1 MSPRGGWVVDVAAP
15 KTLVAGTAYALTVIL
30 RGSTVSISVDG
41 ALVTSTSFNAS
52 VIDGAFGVL
61 ARGAAASFDT
71 FRARTNDTAFNAA
84 TPRVTISDVSVNE
97 SAGTVTL
104 TLNLSSPAATGMTV
118 AWATGD
124 GTAFAG
130 SDYAASSGI
139 VTFDAGSQTATVTI
153 PLVVDGSGEPNEM
166 FTFLLSNPV
175 GVVFGDN
182 TAVVTIVDGGASGV
196 SVSAAATD
204 ASGHE
209 QGPNPLVF
217 TLTRTGSTTTSL
229 AVNLSWTG
237 TAGAGD
243 YTIAVSGGTLSA
255 DRSTLTFAAGS
266 ATATLTI
273 TPVNDTAVEPTETVI
288 LTVLAGAG
296 YAPGTVASATGSID
310 DNDVAIAV
318 TASDATGA
326 EQGADPIVFTVSR
339 TGYLAVS
346 TAINLAWS
354 GTALAGSDYNVT
366 VSGATLSSDRL
377 TLTFAAGAA
386 TATITLTPIDDAAV
400 EGNETAT
407 LTIASGISYT
417 VGTPSFAS
425 ATIADNDSAP
435 VVSTI
440 SAAVTDGA
448 GAEAATDPIV
458 FTVTRSGSTTGTTT
472 VNLTWAGT
480 AALTTDYTVAVAGTG
495 VTLSTNKL
503 TLTFAAG
510 ATTATLTVTPVNDVT
525 MEGSESVTMT
535 IATGS
540 GYTVGSPSSASASIA
555 DNDTASLSI
564 ADASRLE
571 GDRNTSTVVVTVTL
585 SSPSASQVT
594 VAYSTGGGNAT
605 AGSDYQSKSGTLT
618 FAPGQTTMTISIVIV
633 GDRTRGEG
641 NETFLV
647 TLANAVGASITDNQA
662 VVTILDDDG
671 AVRAGAVGANSTATS
686 IDAATAR
693 AVLEL
698 RGRRVGCGTRWHRSV
713 DGLHRDRRPAVR
725 PARPDLAGRH
735 HDRDRRR
742 RRRVGLAASIRAC
755 PSARHRSTCSACS
768 PTSSATCSASTTAM
782 VG

>member
-1 MSPRGGWVVDVAAP
+1 MAGADRRSDRRSGGERARRPADVLRSATFNQGVTTLDGFAVDSGTWEVSNNALQVGASSIHGDAAAVYNIPEYLPVYFEVLASISVIKPVAGWTANAYIIFDYQDPTHFKFAGIDISLNKLVMGHRDATGWVVDEQTPYQAKPDEFHNMLLIINGFTATLVVNNSSVFSHTYTARVVDGYSYGLNYGFIGFGSDNSRGSFDNLAVRVLPPATTFDRVEDFDDGVAQQFSGMQNGTFTIGGGDYDTTPSGTVVSLDTIDLGIGRGLNPDSYLEISTTVRTGAIGGVLFDGYKTNDFKFAALDVAGQRVIIGHMSPRGGWVVDVAAP

-182 TAVVTIVDGGASGV
+182 TAVVTIVDGGASSV

-229 AVNLSWTG
+229 AVNLNWTG

-296 YAPGTVASATGSID
+296 YAPGTAASATGSID

-339 TGYLAVS
+339 TGYLAVC
-346 TAINLAWS
+346 
-354 GTALAGSDYNVT
+354 
-366 VSGATLSSDRL
+366 DRDQPGMDRYCPRRERL
-377 TLTFAAGAA
+377 QRHGQRG
-386 TATITLTPIDDAAV
+386 DAV
-400 EGNETAT
+400 ER
-407 LTIASGISYT
+407 
-417 VGTPSFAS
+417 
-425 ATIADNDSAP
+425 P
-435 VVSTI
+435 VDAHVR
-440 SAAVTDGA
+440 G
-448 GAEAATDPIV
+448 
-458 FTVTRSGSTTGTTT
+458 RSG
-472 VNLTWAGT
+472 N
-480 AALTTDYTVAVAGTG
+480 
-495 VTLSTNKL
+495 
-503 TLTFAAG
+503 
-510 ATTATLTVTPVNDVT
+510 
-525 MEGSESVTMT
+525 
-535 IATGS
+535 
-540 GYTVGSPSSASASIA
+540 
-555 DNDTASLSI
+555 
-564 ADASRLE
+564 
-571 GDRNTSTVVVTVTL
+571 
-585 SSPSASQVT
+585 
-594 VAYSTGGGNAT
+594 
-605 AGSDYQSKSGTLT
+605 
-618 FAPGQTTMTISIVIV
+618 
-633 GDRTRGEG
+633 
-641 NETFLV
+641 
-647 TLANAVGASITDNQA
+647 
-662 VVTILDDDG
+662 
-671 AVRAGAVGANSTATS
+671 
-686 IDAATAR
+686 
-693 AVLEL
+693 
-698 RGRRVGCGTRWHRSV
+698 
-713 DGLHRDRRPAVR
+713 
-725 PARPDLAGRH
+725 RH
-735 HDRDRRR
+735 HHTDTNRRR
-742 RRRVGLAASIRAC
+742 RR
-755 PSARHRSTCSACS
+755 
-768 PTSSATCSASTTAM
+768 
-782 VG
+782 